1 MGKDSVQTTSEHN
14 SEYTGQIGDERSTT
28 QMISKQLRSHMN
40 LDEIQEQEK
49 MFDHLYKT
57 FYEPYF
63 SAAVKCGDVDTAINS
78 LFVGCFV
85 QPEAEQIY

>member
-1 MGKDSVQTTSEHN
+1 
-14 SEYTGQIGDERSTT
+14 
-28 QMISKQLRSHMN
+28 MN
-40 LDEIQEQEK
+40 LDEIQEQGK
-49 MFDHLYKT
+49 MFDQLYKT

-85 QPEAEQIY
+85 QPEAEQIYQIVHEFYRKKFILTKIAKTN